1 MTEVL
6 MKRSLKVMGELN
18 PLLDVLYEVKFKDDG
33 RAEP

>member
-6 MKRSLKVMGELN
+6 MKRSLKMMGELN
-18 PLLDVLYEVKFKDDG
+18 PEDRCAIEEKFKDDG